1 MIKPVIVLVAS
12 IGMAL
17 GAGTASA
24 RDHGSWHNGHQKHKP
39 EWQVREEQRQRKQ
52 AQWERDQE
60 WQRQQ
65 QEELRRRAE
74 QQRLRAGRQPFA
86 SPNRPVLPNHMPAQ
100 TGSS

>member
-17 GAGTASA
+17 GAGAASA

-74 QQRLRAGRQPFA
+74 QQRLCAGRQPFA
-86 SPNRPVLPNHMPAQ
+86 SPNRPALPDHMPAQ

>member
-17 GAGTASA
+17 GAGAASA

-52 AQWERDQE
+52 AQ
-60 WQRQQ
+60 
-65 QEELRRRAE
+65 
-74 QQRLRAGRQPFA
+74 
-86 SPNRPVLPNHMPAQ
+86 
-100 TGSS
+100 